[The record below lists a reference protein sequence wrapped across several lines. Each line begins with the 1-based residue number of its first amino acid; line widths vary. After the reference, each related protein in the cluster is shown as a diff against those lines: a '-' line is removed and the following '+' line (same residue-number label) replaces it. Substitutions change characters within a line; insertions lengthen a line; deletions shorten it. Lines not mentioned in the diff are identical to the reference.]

1 MNDEDISQ
9 FMDAFNDFMKHA
21 QVQEMYHLGKQK
33 YLEYE
38 KYSKKI
44 IQNEIERKA
53 ARLNVSVEYYVS
65 EFM

>member
-9 FMDAFNDFMKHA
+9 FMNAFNDFMKHA
-21 QVQEMYHLGKQK
+21 QVQEMYYIGRQK

-38 KYSKKI
+38 KQSKKI
-44 IQNEIERKA
+44 IHNEIEKKA
-53 ARLNVSVEYYVS
+53 AELEVTVDYYVS